1 VAVGGVIVRVL
12 LLDGFDPD
20 EADHLVVDVASEV
33 LSSKSHDLDV
43 LAMHGFHSVLSESDR
58 AAYHGEQPVL
68 AEDTADSVRR
78 VQAADAM
85 LFCYPTIAFTVP
97 ESLKGWLERVLVP
110 GVAFVFNDKHRLRPG
125 MTNIRRIG
133 AFTTSPHDRWTR
145 LRRRDSGK
153 RTTVRTLRLS
163 AHSRCRTTFASMP
176 TPFSEAGAERVRRAL
191 RRW

>member
-1 VAVGGVIVRVL
+1 MRVL

-20 EADHLVVDVASEV
+20 EADHRLVDVAAEV
-33 LSSKSHDLDV
+33 LSSKGHELDLMAV
-43 LAMHGFHSVLSESDR
+43 HGFNSVMSQAER
-58 AAYHGEQPVL
+58 AAYHSDQPVVS
-68 AEDTADSVRR
+68 EDVSESVEQVR
-78 VQAADAM
+78 AADAM
-85 LFCYPTIAFTVP
+85 LFCYPTIVFTVP
-97 ESLKGWLERVLVP
+97 DSVKGWLERVMVP

-133 AFTTSPHDRWTR
+133 AITTSPHDRWTR

-163 AHSRCRTTFASMP
+163 AHRRCRTTFVSLP
-176 TPFSEAGAERVRRAL
+176 TTCDEKGIEKVRRAL